1 MGRRWCRA
9 AAVAGVLALAMTGLE
24 PAPDRVGPPVGGLAW
39 TDCGGGFEC
48 AALQVPLVHGRPGEQ
63 VELAVIRLPASGG
76 AGERIGSLV
85 VNPGGP
91 GASGVEY
98 VRAARVVL
106 GGEVR
111 KRFDVVG
118 FDPRG
123 VGTSA
128 PVECLSDAELDAFV
142 ALDGTP
148 DTAGERLAL
157 EEGARRFAEGCRRR
171 SGRLLPHL
179 GTVNVA
185 RDLDLLRQA
194 LGERR
199 LTYLGKSYG
208 TLLGAVYAKL
218 FPGRV
223 RAMVLD
229 GALDPGRSRA
239 RLGVEQAAGFE
250 RALRAYVEDC
260 LAVGGCP
267 FMSRTVDGALE
278 EVSGLLR
285 RTDGRPLRGDGR
297 RGVTQAVA
305 VLGLL
310 GPLYDR
316 ALWPELGEALRRAFK
331 GDGALLLRNADQL
344 TGRRDDG
351 TYSNET
357 EANLAVNCA
366 DGGYPR
372 RPATYGRIAA
382 ATAARGRAPR
392 FGAYLVWSSLPCAYW
407 PHPPE
412 LGPLDVKGAAPILV
426 VGTERDPV
434 TPYAWARRLAGALGS
449 GVLLRYGGDGHTAY
463 GGGSRCV
470 DEVVE
475 RYLVAG
481 VVPEDGAVCPGIG

>member
-1 MGRRWCRA
+1 MATAMA
-9 AAVAGVLALAMTGLE
+9 AAMAMTGLE
-24 PAPDRVGPPVGGLAW
+24 RGPERAGRPVGALAW

-48 AALQVPLVHGRPGEQ
+48 ATLRVPLAHRRPGEQ
-63 VELAVIRLPASGG
+63 VGIAVIRLPASGG

-98 VRAARVVL
+98 ARAARVVL
-106 GGEVR
+106 GAEVR

-123 VGTSA
+123 VGRSA

-179 GTVNVA
+179 GTVDVA
-185 RDLDLLRQA
+185 HDLDLLRQA

-208 TLLGAVYAKL
+208 TLLGAVYASL

-229 GALDPGRSRA
+229 GALDPGGSRV

-250 RALRAYVEDC
+250 RALRAYAEDC
-260 LAVGGCP
+260 LAAGGCP
-267 FMSRTVDGALE
+267 FRNRTVGGAVQ

-285 RTDGRPLRGDGR
+285 RADERPLRGDGR
-297 RGVTQAVA
+297 RRVTQAVA

-310 GPLYDR
+310 GPLYGR
-316 ALWPELGEALRRAFK
+316 ALWPELTETLRHAFQ

-344 TGRRDDG
+344 TGRHDDG

-357 EANLAVNCA
+357 EANMAVNCA
-366 DGGYPR
+366 DGPHPR
-372 RPATYGRIAA
+372 QPATYGRNAA
-382 ATAARGRAPR
+382 AARERAPR
-392 FGAYLVWSSLPCAYW
+392 FGPYLVWSSLPCAYW
-407 PHPPE
+407 PHPPA
-412 LGPLDVKGAAPILV
+412 LGPLTAKGAAPILV
-426 VGTERDPV
+426 IGTERDPA
-434 TPYAWARRLAGALGS
+434 TPYAWARRLAGELGS
-449 GVLLRYGGDGHTAY
+449 GVLLGYRGDGHTAY
-463 GGGSRCV
+463 SSGSRCV

-475 RYLVAG
+475 EYLVAG
-481 VVPEDGAVCPGIG
+481 VAPEDGAVCPGIG